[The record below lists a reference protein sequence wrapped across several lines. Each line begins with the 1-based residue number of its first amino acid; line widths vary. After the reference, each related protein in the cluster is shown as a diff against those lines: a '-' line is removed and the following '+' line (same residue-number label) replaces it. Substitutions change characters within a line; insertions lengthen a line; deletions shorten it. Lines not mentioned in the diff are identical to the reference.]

1 MAKRAAKTSTKKSV
15 VKKQSVDPQPNE
27 EVLSVNLDDEMTTSG
42 DTVQNDEQVQ
52 PQKENLSPNVSLNSS
67 SDEEGEEP
75 TIETVNDTSVNNESD
90 EEVPT
95 AKDQVQQPDP
105 KPKKAAAE
113 KNIEKIKFAKRGGSA
128 ADKKKPRSV
137 SKRAGLIFP
146 VTRIRN
152 NLKKFVSKKLR
163 IQAGAACYLAATLEY
178 LVVEM
183 FELSSEIAL
192 KMKKIRI
199 IPRHLLLAIKR
210 DDELDQ
216 LLQHVTIAQG
226 GVMKTVHPAL
236 LPKNSKSNKTVSG

>member
-1 MAKRAAKTSTKKSV
+1 MRSTLQFKMAKRAAKTSTKKSV
-15 VKKQSVDPQPNE
+15 VKKQSVEPQPNE
-27 EVLSVNLDDEMTTSG
+27 EVLSVNLDDEMTTSE

-75 TIETVNDTSVNNESD
+75 TIETVNDASVNNESN

-105 KPKKAAAE
+105 KPKKAVAE

-137 SKRAGLIFP
+137 SKRAGLILP

-163 IQAGAACYLAATLEY
+163 VQAG
-178 LVVEM
+178 
-183 FELSSEIAL
+183 ELY
-192 KMKKIRI
+192 
-199 IPRHLLLAIKR
+199 
-210 DDELDQ
+210 Q
-216 LLQHVTIAQG
+216 F
-226 GVMKTVHPAL
+226 
-236 LPKNSKSNKTVSG
+236 